1 MNTTRENRFLVD
13 EAVEKL
19 KRGEVWALYRFWSL
33 YQSLDKEPKD
43 EDRFWYANMLYH
55 FGVALEKYNHHE
67 QALRVFSECV
77 SKFDSD
83 SDDETAF
90 LVRESALNAAIVCG
104 RLNRWSEAIQHLDS
118 CIERL
123 QSASTIEDRRTLA
136 RAMLE
141 RATVL
146 KMSGAFDEAATAY
159 DDLYARFQTD
169 DDPEVCRR
177 TETALH
183 EASLLQGA
191 GATDRTPKPPSP
203 SQQARRLIETGSGH
217 LQTGAIDE
225 ALAKFREGVGLM
237 GEEPQGE
244 DLIWW
249 AHALSNCSMA
259 LQKGGFYDEAVDGF
273 EMVISPFRDS
283 SEVELRKLAR
293 SALLNAG
300 VAAGSA
306 QKFDAAVK
314 YFEAAIQDLEPA
326 TTMADRRALANAM
339 YNRATMFRQA
349 RRTED
354 AVQAFTATYERF
366 AEDDDPQVC
375 RFVGMAVY
383 NKAIAFGEAGD
394 RERAIEEYRTAFN
407 YLGKSPDPVVRERAA
422 RALFNL
428 SGEYYGLGRTDEW
441 LATLEALAVRCGPAP
456 EPAIQTLVGQAIE
469 MCPPLLTRLPPA
481 SHTKRS
487 EYHAQSYLSILDEFN
502 QHPELSDRWDLL
514 EKAAGEQ
521 TEFLEKLSAVAA
533 ESHAKAAKVLERY
546 WANHEPFGLFLRNF
560 ASEAQD
566 VALPSE
572 GSDFPLRGG
581 YEIPITWVE
590 KGILAAVGP
599 QLPIISIIN
608 PSPVATGE
616 RTIPKLELRNE
627 IWEIAVQILIRS
639 AALIHM
645 KLDQLT
651 PGVMTEVQAILNEGR
666 QASTVLVV
674 SPSMKDHELVVRLR
688 QAQLVGGAEPN
699 DPAVPRFAVVI
710 DDTELP
716 REGGEPLAVISGLLK
731 ASD

>member
-83 SDDETAF
+83 SDDDTAY
-90 LVRESALNAAIVCG
+90 LVRESALNAAIACG
-104 RLNRWSEAIQHLDS
+104 RMSRFSDALQHLDS

-123 QSASTIEDRRTLA
+123 QPASTMEDRRTLA

-146 KMSGAFDEAATAY
+146 KLSGALDEAVAAY

-183 EASLLQGA
+183 EASLFRGA
-191 GATDRTPKPPSP
+191 DANDRTPSKSR
-203 SQQARRLIETGSGH
+203 QARRLIEIGTGH
-217 LQTGAIDE
+217 LQSGAINE
-225 ALAKFREGVGLM
+225 ALQKFSEGVGLM

-244 DLIWW
+244 DRIWW
-249 AHALSNCSMA
+249 AHALSNCGTA
-259 LQKGGFYDEAVDGF
+259 LQKGGFYDEAVKGF
-273 EMVISPFRDS
+273 EMVISRFQDS
-283 SEVELRKLAR
+283 SEVALRKLAR

-300 VAAGSA
+300 VAAGAA
-306 QKFDAAVK
+306 QKFDDAVK

-354 AVQAFTATYERF
+354 AVQAFTATCERF

-375 RFVGMAVY
+375 RFVGLAVY
-383 NKAIAFGEAGD
+383 NKATTFGEAGD
-394 RERAIEEYRTAFN
+394 RERAIEEYRAAYN
-407 YLGKSPDPVVRERAA
+407 YCGKSPDPVVRERAA

-441 LATLEALAVRCGPAP
+441 LATLEALAVHCGPAP

-469 MCPPLLTRLPPA
+469 MCPALLTRLPPA

-487 EYHAQSYLSILDEFN
+487 EYHAQTYLSILDEFN

-514 EKAAGEQ
+514 EKAAAEQ
-521 TEFLEKLSAVAA
+521 TEFLEKLSAAAA

-546 WANHEPFGLFLRNF
+546 WANNEPFGLFLRNF

-572 GSDFPLRGG
+572 ESDFPLRGG

-590 KGILAAVGP
+590 QGILAAVGP
-599 QLPIISIIN
+599 QLPVISIIN

-627 IWEIAVQILIRS
+627 IWEIAVRILIRS
-639 AALIHM
+639 AALILM

-651 PGVMTEVQAILNEGR
+651 PGVMTEVQTILNEGR

-674 SPSMKDHELVVRLR
+674 SPAMKDHELVVRLR
-688 QAQLVGGAEPN
+688 EAQVAGGAAP
-699 DPAVPRFAVVI
+699 DDASVPRFAIVI

-716 REGGEPLAVISGLLK
+716 REGEEPLPVISGLLK
-731 ASD
+731 GSD

>member
-33 YQSLDKEPKD
+33 YQSLDKEPKG

-55 FGVALEKYNHHE
+55 FGIALEKYNHHE

-83 SDDETAF
+83 SDADTAY

-104 RLNRWSEAIQHLDS
+104 RLNRLSEAIQHLDS

-123 QSASTIEDRRTLA
+123 QSVSTSEDRRTLA

-146 KMSGAFDEAATAY
+146 KMSGASDEAFTAF
-159 DDLYARFQTD
+159 DDLYSRFQAD

-177 TETALH
+177 TATAWW
-183 EASLLQGA
+183 EASLLHR
-191 GATDRTPKPPSP
+191 DKVNYRILKPPGHSRE
-203 SQQARRLIETGSGH
+203 ARRLIEIGTGH
-217 LQTGAIDE
+217 LQSGAIDE
-225 ALAKFREGVGLM
+225 ALEKFREGVALM

-244 DLIWW
+244 DRIWW

-273 EMVISPFRDS
+273 EMVSSHFQDS
-283 SEVELRKLAR
+283 SEIELRKLAR

-300 VAAGSA
+300 VAAGTA

-326 TTMADRRALANAM
+326 TTMGDRRTLANAM

-375 RFVGMAVY
+375 RFVGLAVY
-383 NKAIAFGEAGD
+383 NKATTLGEAGHT
-394 RERAIEEYRTAFN
+394 ERAIEEHRAAFN
-407 YLGKSPDPVVRERAA
+407 YCGKSPDPVVRERAA

-428 SGEYYGLGRTDEW
+428 SGEYYGLGRRDEW
-441 LATLEALAVRCGPAP
+441 LATLEALVVSCGPAP

-469 MCPPLLTRLPPA
+469 MYPPLLTLLPPA
-481 SHTKRS
+481 SHTMRS
-487 EYHAQSYLSILDEFN
+487 EYHAQTYLSILDEFN

-514 EKAAGEQ
+514 EKEAAG
-521 TEFLEKLSAVAA
+521 LSEGLDTLNAVAA
-533 ESHAKAAKVLERY
+533 ESHATAAKVLEHY
-546 WANHEPFGLFLRNF
+546 WRDDEPFGLFLRNF

-572 GSDFPLRGG
+572 GSDFPLRAG
-581 YEIPITWVE
+581 YAVPTDWVE
-590 KGILAAVGP
+590 QSILAAVGP
-599 QLPIISIIN
+599 QLPVISVIN
-608 PSPVATGE
+608 PSPVAIGE

-627 IWEIAVQILIRS
+627 IWEIAVKILIRS
-639 AALIHM
+639 AALILM

-651 PGVMTEVQAILNEGR
+651 PGVMTEVQTILNEGR
-666 QASTVLVV
+666 QAATVLVV
-674 SPSMKDHELVVRLR
+674 SSAMKDHELVIQLR
-688 QAQLVGGAEPN
+688 QAQLAGGAEPN
-699 DPAVPRFAVVI
+699 DPAVPRFAAVI
-710 DDTELP
+710 DDSELP
-716 REGGEPLAVISGLLK
+716 REGAEPLEVIAGLLK
-731 ASD
+731 GSD